1 MTSGGFDRSKVI
13 SDIVCYYNSIFNM
26 KTMRE
31 KLLHAIYLTSQPCII
46 ISKEHNVYSSEQ
58 RIKTTFIKVNGL
70 KLITLICV
78 VFSKLSVNTGYT

>member
-31 KLLHAIYLTSQPCII
+31 KLLLTIYLTSQPCII
-46 ISKEHNVYSSEQ
+46 ISKEHIMFTVQN
-58 RIKTTFIKVNGL
+58 KGL
-70 KLITLICV
+70 KQLLLR
-78 VFSKLSVNTGYT
+78 SMA